1 MDKPELK
8 VGTIIIDNGKI
19 GIITAIVENGVW
31 SEMGPFALHKN
42 YEIKYLA
49 DDVVTL
55 MTEATVQKLIALGK
69 IEVLAK

>member
-49 DDVVTL
+49 DDVVL
-55 MTEATVQKLIALGK
+55 S
-69 IEVLAK
+69 

>member
-8 VGTIIIDNGKI
+8 VGTIIIDNGRI

-42 YEIKYLA
+42 KCPNITTKA
-49 DDVVTL
+49 WR
-55 MTEATVQKLIALGK
+55 QN
-69 IEVLAK
+69 